1 MLAMRNLSA
10 GHGGTPVIHG
20 VSFSVAAGESISL
33 LGPNGCGK
41 TTLLRTLL
49 GLHPAD
55 AGAVRLDGRP
65 LADWTARE
73 RARFVAYIPQ
83 VHVGA
88 FGHRVIEVVM
98 LGRTAHRG
106 LFARYT
112 AEDRRIAREA
122 LARVGIESLAERP
135 YTQISGGQRQLALIA
150 RALAQQARLF
160 VMDEPVNGLDFGNQL
175 RLLDLIRQLRDE
187 GLTVIQTTHYPD
199 HALYAASRVLLMH
212 EGRVLADGPPEAT
225 MTPDH
230 LARLYGIEA
239 WVARMG
245 ERRFCVPERV
255 LAEDSVTSP

>member
-1 MLAMRNLSA
+1 MMLEVRNLSA
-10 GHGGTPVIHG
+10 GYAGKSVLNK
-20 VSFSVAAGESISL
+20 VSFSVSAGESISL

-41 TTLLRTLL
+41 TTLLRSLL
-49 GLHPAD
+49 GLHPAS
-55 AGAVRLDGRP
+55 GGQVRLDGRP
-65 LADWTARE
+65 LADWSSRE
-73 RARFVAYIPQ
+73 QARFVAYIPQ

-112 AEDRRIAREA
+112 AEDRHIALEA
-122 LARVGIESLAERP
+122 LARVGLEGLIDRP
-135 YTQISGGQRQLALIA
+135 YTQISGGQRQLVLIA

-160 VMDEPVNGLDFGNQL
+160 IMDEPVTGLDFGNQL
-175 RLLDLIRQLRDE
+175 RLLDLIRQLCEE

-199 HALYAASRVLLMH
+199 HALYASSRVLLM
-212 EGRVLADGPPEAT
+212 EAGEVLADGDPEKT
-225 MTPDH
+225 MTSEH
-230 LARLYGIEA
+230 LARLYRIEA

-255 LAEDSVTSP
+255 LAEEH